1 MNCFFQLSI
10 FDELNKS
17 NRGKNLII
25 SPLSIFQILS
35 LTANGVREITKSEM
49 IKALK
54 NIDID
59 TINTINYEIL
69 ETSNEFT
76 TIKIVNDITFK
87 FMDVAEKPL

>member
-25 SPLSIFQILS
+25 SPLSIFRILS

-59 TINTINYEIL
+59 TLNTINYEIL